1 MAASIAFGQ
10 GSPEIL
16 RPVSLPD
23 FAYEHL
29 RQAILT
35 RRLPSGAA
43 LRQEKL
49 AEELGVSR
57 LPVREALRRLHVEGL
72 VELQP
77 RRGYFVASFNRE
89 EIEELFDIRGTLEAK
104 AAYYATQR
112 RDELD
117 VAEVARLLAL
127 LDETAAQTP
136 TNVVLFFQQN
146 QAFHMRLLES
156 SGRKQLCRMVQIAS
170 NSLEPYVRM
179 SASLDSLE
187 STQRDHHAIF
197 NAFRNGNAENV
208 ADLSRQHCESVCRQ
222 LIRSLDA
229 GEVG

>member
-1 MAASIAFGQ
+1 M
-10 GSPEIL
+10 
-16 RPVSLPD
+16 
-23 FAYEHL
+23 
-29 RQAILT
+29 
-35 RRLPSGAA
+35 
-43 LRQEKL
+43 
-49 AEELGVSR
+49 
-57 LPVREALRRLHVEGL
+57 
-72 VELQP
+72 ELQP

-89 EIEELFDIRGTLEAK
+89 EIEELFDIRGTLEAN
-104 AAYYATQR
+104 ADDATQR
-112 RDELD
+112 RGELD

-146 QAFHMRLLES
+146 QAFHMRLLEC

-179 SASLDSLE
+179 SASLDLLE